1 MATTTT
7 ERFES
12 YIGSYGPNVEIGFDP
27 EYGIVYGPGSVGI
40 LSEHLQAAGLPT
52 RRLADGHLVAVAPKG
67 RAVHVLCSGVIMIS
81 TEDGPATG
89 RCGSTVKA
97 PGAAQAMRLRPPVG
111 WPSPR
116 LRRPTGSAATI
127 GSTCERHERLAGD
140 TYSRAG
146 G

>member
-12 YIGSYGPNVEIGFDP
+12 YIVPYGPNVEIGFDP

-89 RCGSTVKA
+89 RCGYWVDREGTWGCPGHEAEATGWLALSEAEKA
-97 PGAAQAMRLRPPVG
+97 D
-111 WPSPR
+111 WE
-116 LRRPTGSAATI
+116 RRYDR
-127 GSTCERHERLAGD
+127 EHL
-140 TYSRAG
+140 
-146 G
+146 